1 MISDIIL
8 KVGNKDIET
17 ASDVVSEITKNGID
31 KQITILIKRNT
42 RFIRLQVLPTDITN
56 LQNL

>member
-1 MISDIIL
+1 MISDIII

-31 KQITILIKRNT
+31 KQITILIKRRN
-42 RFIRLQVLPTDITN
+42 RFISLQVLPTDITN